1 MAAANAG
8 SHCSLIV
15 LHNDALEA
23 VAAHLTRAEQLL
35 LGRLVL
41 QHGSEEAAADAAGA
55 ACSAQDNCDAPA
67 PSCKLLRTMRAAA
80 ASAVLSH
87 ITACT
92 VKLPHSSSLGRLAAL
107 PNLQKLTLL
116 VQQSSSTDDCRCTA
130 AAVASL
136 VQLPALRSLKIVR
149 PQPLSYLPLT
159 VDLAAAIGSLQQLQ
173 HLTLS
178 GVVIPASSNASAADC
193 AARIA
198 SLAQLQ
204 SLQAPALLSSLQPQ
218 HAVAAVRAL
227 QPLLR
232 QLHSLKLP
240 DNNLEAS
247 AVAAVLEGLLDNS
260 SSSTNS
266 KHSRDGR
273 DCKNSSS
280 CLRALDLS
288 GNHHMF
294 AATYSAADPSSTQSI
309 SSSSSSQSSNKQ
321 AVQQGLAALVAA
333 GCLQELLLADTG
345 MTQEDLAAIFC
356 SRSRG
361 CGEDD
366 DSSSSSSGQQLQC
379 LDVHNNRLLARGD
392 PLHLGKC
399 LQHLQVGVCT
409 CTAVAYFVLRL
420 CCAAAPGNVPAA
432 PTGRRVWCAAVVFS
446 IVSALYQRKWAS
458 ACSTCR

>member
-8 SHCSLIV
+8 SHCSLIS
-15 LHNDALEA
+15 LPNDALAA
-23 VAAHLTRAEQLL
+23 VAGHLTRAEQLL

-55 ACSAQDNCDAPA
+55 ACSAQDNCDRRE
-67 PSCKLLRTMRAAA
+67 PSCKLLRTLRAAA
-80 ASAVLSH
+80 ASAVQSH

-116 VQQSSSTDDCRCTA
+116 VQQSSSVDKNKCTA

-136 VQLPALRSLKIVR
+136 AQLRSLKIVR
-149 PQPLSYLPLT
+149 PQPFTYLPST
-159 VDLAAAIGSLQQLQ
+159 VDLAAAIDSLQQLQ
-173 HLTLS
+173 HLSLS
-178 GVVIPASSNASAADC
+178 SVVIPASSSTSAADC
-193 AARIA
+193 AAQIA

-204 SLQAPALLSSLQPQ
+204 SLQAAALLSLLQPQ
-218 HAVAAVRAL
+218 HAVSAVHAL

-240 DNNLEAS
+240 DNNLEGV
-247 AVAAVLEGLLDNS
+247 AVAALIEGLLDS
-260 SSSTNS
+260 SSSSMNS
-266 KHSRDGR
+266 KPSRDGS
-273 DCKNSSS
+273 DGKNGSS
-280 CLRALDLS
+280 CLRTLDLS

-294 AATYSAADPSSTQSI
+294 AAAYSSADASSTQSI
-309 SSSSSSQSSNKQ
+309 SSSSSQSSSKQ
-321 AVQQGLAALVAA
+321 AVRQGLAALVAA

-361 CGEDD
+361 CDAHDD
-366 DSSSSSSGQQLQC
+366 SISSSSSSSGQQLQR
-379 LDVHNNRLLARGD
+379 LDVHNNRLLARGM
-392 PLHLGKC
+392 H
-399 LQHLQVGVCT
+399 CT
-409 CTAVAYFVLRL
+409 LAT
-420 CCAAAPGNVPAA
+420 
-432 PTGRRVWCAAVVFS
+432 
-446 IVSALYQRKWAS
+446 